1 MCMTPAQQ
9 QPDVGV
15 QKQQA
20 IAGEPITS
28 QDPTFK
34 VNKPSRRRMKLRI
47 NRPSSSS

>member
-1 MCMTPAQQ
+1 MCMPTARS
-9 QPDVGV
+9 QPNVGV
-15 QKQQA
+15 EKQQA

-34 VNKPSRRRMKLRI
+34 VNKPSRRRMNLRI